1 MSGHSKWAN
10 IKHKKAATDKKRANI
25 FAKLAR
31 AITVAAATA
40 GGDAD
45 SNYTLRTEVERA
57 KSLNMPKDK
66 IETAIKKGTGELKKG
81 TSLEEFVMEA
91 YGPGNSA
98 LLIEVITDNKNRAMT
113 EVKQILIKNNGKFV
127 SEGGVKWMFG
137 QLGVLRISKK
147 QIQNMEELELLVIDK
162 GAQDIKEEKDYLTIY
177 TSRNNLQK
185 IQTALGEDG
194 LREVDASLEWIAKE
208 KVELSEKE
216 NKRLENLFEM
226 LDENDDVQE
235 IYSNTK

>member
-66 IETAIKKGTGELKKG
+66 IEAAIKKGTGELRKG
-81 TSLEEFVMEA
+81 ALLEEFIMEA
-91 YGPGNSA
+91 YGPGTSA
-98 LLIEVITDNKNRAMT
+98 LLIEVITDNKNRVMT

-127 SEGGVKWMFG
+127 SEGGVKWMFE
-137 QLGVLRISKK
+137 QFGVLKIPKK
-147 QIQNMEELELLVIDK
+147 QIQNMEKLELLAIDR
-162 GAQDIKEEKDYLTIY
+162 GAQDIKEEKNYLTIY
-177 TSRNNLQK
+177 TNRNNLQK
-185 IQTALGEDG
+185 IQNALDEDG
-194 LREVDASLEWIAKE
+194 LSEIDASLEWIAKE

-216 NKRLENLFEM
+216 NKRLEKLFET

>member
-31 AITVAAATA
+31 AIAVAASKG

-57 KSLNMPKDK
+57 RSLNMPKDK
-66 IETAIKKGTGELKKG
+66 IESAIKKGTGELKKG
-81 TSLEEFVMEA
+81 MLLEEFIMEA

-98 LLIEVITDNKNRAMT
+98 LLIEVITDNKNRTMT

-127 SEGGVKWMFG
+127 SEGGVKWMFE
-137 QLGVLRISKK
+137 QLGVLEISKE
-147 QIQNMEELELLVIDK
+147 QIQNTEKLELLAIDN
-162 GAQDIKEEKDYLTIY
+162 GAQDIKEKKDYLTIY
-177 TSRNNLQK
+177 TNINNLQEV
-185 IQTALGEDG
+185 QSALSEN
-194 LREVDASLEWIAKE
+194 ESSEINASLEWIAKE
-208 KVELSEKE
+208 KIELSEKE
-216 NKRLENLFEM
+216 NQQLERLFEA